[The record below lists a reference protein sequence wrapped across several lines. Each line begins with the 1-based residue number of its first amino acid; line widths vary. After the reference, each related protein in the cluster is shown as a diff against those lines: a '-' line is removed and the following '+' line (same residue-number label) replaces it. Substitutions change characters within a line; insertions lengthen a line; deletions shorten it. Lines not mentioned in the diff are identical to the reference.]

1 LVSGDQGQSSPP
13 PSPVRIAGQV
23 VANASLL
30 IAILV
35 YMGWAYDDAY
45 LGYFH
50 VSPLD
55 LNVGVVEY
63 MLRSL
68 NLFRSGIVLVAAG
81 VVVLSAVRAWG
92 LGATPRFIRHAA
104 FRAKVRLL
112 AHSAFRRLVPV
123 ADVEQLHIARPL
135 LIGAGTAVMAT
146 GLVLAWL
153 ARFVTI
159 NTYLVLALLGG
170 GVLLLAWPSRA
181 RRYGGFSYSLA
192 VVVAAVCTL
201 WAAALYAHTDGT
213 RAAQALVRNLPSR
226 TAVVVYSVQPL
237 ALSGPGVIVQHL
249 SIKFRYQYRY
259 QGLRLLI
266 DRSQTYYI
274 LPIAWNPQR
283 DITYILDSSDQVRIE
298 LLSGVVRSNS

>member
-1 LVSGDQGQSSPP
+1 MSNDSGHSSP

-55 LNVGVVEY
+55 LSVGVVEY

-68 NLFRSGIVLVAAG
+68 QLFRSDIVLVAVG
-81 VVVLSAVRAWG
+81 VVAVTALRSWS
-92 LGATPRFIRHAA
+92 LGRTQFARHVA
-104 FRAKVRLL
+104 FRATVRIL
-112 AHSAFRRLVPV
+112 AHPTLRRLVPV
-123 ADVEQLHIARPL
+123 ADVEQMNVLRPL
-135 LIGAGTAVMAT
+135 LIGAGTAAT
-146 GLVLAWL
+146 AMGLVLAWI
-153 ARFVTI
+153 ANYVTI

-170 GVLLLAWPSRA
+170 GVLLLTWPSRA
-181 RRYGGFSYSLA
+181 KRHGGFSYSLA

-201 WAAALYAHTDGT
+201 WAAALYAHYSGT
-213 RAAQALVRNLPSR
+213 RAAQTLVNNLPRR

-237 ALSGPGVIVQHL
+237 ALSGSGVTLEHL
-249 SIKFRYQYRY
+249 SIRFRYHYRY
-259 QGLRLLI
+259 QGLRLLVS
-266 DRSQTYYI
+266 RSQTYYI
-274 LPIAWNPQR
+274 LPKAWNPQR
-283 DITYILDSSDQVRIE
+283 DITYIIDSSDQVRIE
-298 LLSGVVRSNS
+298 LLSGVVRSGS